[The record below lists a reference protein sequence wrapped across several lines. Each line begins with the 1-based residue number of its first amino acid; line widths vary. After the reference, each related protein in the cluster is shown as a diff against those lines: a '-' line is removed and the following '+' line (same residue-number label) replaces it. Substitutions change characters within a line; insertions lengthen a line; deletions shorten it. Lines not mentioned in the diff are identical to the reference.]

1 MKREFFAKTET
12 GESVDRFTLT
22 NPNGL
27 SASIITWGATL
38 TELHAPDRDG
48 RLEDITLGFDDPA
61 PWFKPHPFF
70 GTIAGRCANRIAKGR
85 FTLDGVDYQL
95 AVQDGPNHLHG
106 GIRGFDKRVWNA
118 EPLPDQNAVRFTYVS
133 ADGEEG
139 YPGELTTTL
148 VYTLTPNN
156 ELQLDYTAT
165 TTKPTVVNL
174 TNHTYWNLTGG
185 ADILDH
191 TLRIN
196 ARSYAAIDATS
207 IPTGIV
213 PVTGPMDFTTT
224 KPIGRDIAG
233 AKDEPGGGFD
243 HSWALEG
250 WQDFS
255 RKEGVDLAT
264 ALVTAAELYA
274 PTSGR
279 FMEVLTTEPAVQ
291 FYTGNYLNGVPGK
304 NGKLYQRHGGLC
316 LETQHFPNS
325 INTPDFPTT
334 ILRPGETF
342 RSRTIY
348 RFSVK

>member
-12 GESVDRFTLT
+12 GENVDRFTLT

-38 TELHAPDRDG
+38 TELHAPDREG

-106 GIRGFDKRVWNA
+106 GIRGFDKRVWSA

-148 VYTLTPNN
+148 VYSLTANN

-165 TTKPTVVNL
+165 TTKPTVINL
-174 TNHTYWNLTGG
+174 TNHTYWNLSGG
-185 ADILDH
+185 TDILDH

-196 ARSYAAIDATS
+196 ARSYAAIDSTS

-213 PVTGPMDFTTT
+213 PASGAMDFATT

-255 RKEGVDLAT
+255 RKDDVDLAT
-264 ALVTAAELYA
+264 ALITAAELYA